1 MTAHPDIS
9 VVIPA
14 RDEIIALGP
23 LVEEIAQALA
33 GRAFEAIVVD
43 DGSTDGTPHALAAL
57 QARHP

>member
-23 LVEEIAQALA
+23 LVEEIAQALNLTESTVR
-33 GRAFEAIVVD
+33 GR
-43 DGSTDGTPHALAAL
+43 LAR
-57 QARHP
+57 ARSLVMRQMKEWA